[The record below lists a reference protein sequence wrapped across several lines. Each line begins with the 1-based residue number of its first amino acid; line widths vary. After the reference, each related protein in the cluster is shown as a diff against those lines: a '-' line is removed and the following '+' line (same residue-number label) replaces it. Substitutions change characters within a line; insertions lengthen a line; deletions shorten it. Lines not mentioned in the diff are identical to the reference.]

1 MWDESLP
8 FFGKVKNFGVLGIG
22 ACADFAYVGQAFGD
36 IGIGGTP
43 YGVINKIFPKFFGCA
58 SVGSFSEGPKTFHFS

>member
-8 FFGKVKNFGVLGIG
+8 FFGKVKNFGVWGIG

-36 IGIGGTP
+36 IGIGGDSLWGHQQNFP
-43 YGVINKIFPKFFGCA
+43 KIFWMCVGGIFFRGA
-58 SVGSFSEGPKTFHFS
+58 KNFSFS